1 MRAFVGTV
9 CEAPHHLIDNEFI
22 KHGYRI
28 GYDNSVLAIF
38 KSMFHIHNESV
49 NVWSHFCGSMLFV
62 GMFIYTVFFFNS
74 MRHGVEII
82 QNDF

>member
-1 MRAFVGTV
+1 MMRAFVGTV

-62 GMFIYTVFFFNS
+62 GMEYNYSGFEAV
-74 MRHGVEII
+74 
-82 QNDF
+82 